1 MMATYNQEI
10 KNMKLVS
17 HHDLNGFGNGG
28 EGVALQQLS
37 DGRRIFWIAH
47 ESAPKDVTA
56 LDVSDLSNPKIV
68 LQTDLS
74 YPYLRSNSLAVLGDL
89 LLVAYQANKPGLP
102 GVGMG
107 IYDISKP
114 SELKRVA
121 FLDTSGPY
129 SRGVHCLWFVDGE
142 YAHLSTGAA
151 DFQPRNQLDD
161 QFYMIGHE
169 KSHAPY
175 RGGALVD
182 SRHPRRRR

>member
-1 MMATYNQEI
+1 MIVMTIDLYVYIRFRTANDLLFEGGMMATYNQEI

-89 LLVAYQANKPGLP
+89 LLVAYQSNKPALP

-107 IYDISKP
+107 VYDISNP
-114 SELKRVA
+114 SDPKRIT
-121 FLDTSGPY
+121 F
-129 SRGVHCLWFVDGE
+129 
-142 YAHLSTGAA
+142 
-151 DFQPRNQLDD
+151 
-161 QFYMIGHE
+161 
-169 KSHAPY
+169 
-175 RGGALVD
+175 
-182 SRHPRRRR
+182 